1 MMNEIIERAMLLFT
15 QMERIA
21 GLLTGL
27 AMTMCL
33 LMGCQSLGTE
43 MPDSFDKEGMEEKV
57 LCAIDCFNKKDYQSI
72 LDMGCTEFQEFLT
85 AEEFAEQCDPMLDKR
100 GEFREIV
107 KTVSMG
113 CKNEEWEAEY
123 AGFILVADYEGG
135 RICFNITI
143 NQNMELMEFLVR

>member
-1 MMNEIIERAMLLFT
+1 MMSGIIERMIDLAGLL
-15 QMERIA
+15 ERLA

-27 AMTMCL
+27 SMVICL
-33 LMGCQSLGTE
+33 LTGCQSLGTE
-43 MPDSFDKEGMEEKV
+43 LPDSFDKEGMEEKV

-72 LDMGCTEFQEFLT
+72 LDMGCTEFKEFIT

-113 CKNEEWEAEY
+113 CKNEEGEAEY

>member
-1 MMNEIIERAMLLFT
+1 MNEIIERAMLLFT
-15 QMERIA
+15 QLERIA

-27 AMTMCL
+27 SMTMCL

-43 MPDSFDKEGMEEKV
+43 LPESFDKERMEEKA
-57 LCAIDCFNKKDYQSI
+57 LCAIDCFNEKDYQSI

-100 GEFREIV
+100 GKFREIV

-113 CKNEEWEAEY
+113 CKNEEGEAEY
-123 AGFILVADYEGG
+123 AGFILVADYENG